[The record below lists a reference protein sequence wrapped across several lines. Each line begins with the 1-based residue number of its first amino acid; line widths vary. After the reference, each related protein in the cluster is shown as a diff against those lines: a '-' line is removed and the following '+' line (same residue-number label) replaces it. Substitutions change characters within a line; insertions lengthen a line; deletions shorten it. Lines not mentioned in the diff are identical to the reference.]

1 MTKRMFKLLVF
12 LFACVWLFS
21 YATCKYGFKDTSP
34 IPEEVKTF
42 RVNYFDNKAQ
52 YVSPTLAPALTER
65 LRQKIIG
72 STRLT
77 QTNDDNAHYDI
88 SGYVSDYSVSTS
100 GITNNQSGT
109 NRLNV
114 GFHIIF
120 RNTLDETKNSESDV
134 TYTLDFPASQTL
146 SDIESSKSDEIARN
160 LVDAIFNKIFSN
172 W

>member
-1 MTKRMFKLLVF
+1 MKRMFKLVLTS
-12 LFACVWLFS
+12 LLCVWLFS
-21 YATCKYGFKDTSP
+21 YATCKYGFKDVSP
-34 IPEEVKTF
+34 IPDDIKTF
-42 RVNYFDNKAQ
+42 RVNYFDNKAP

-77 QTNDDNAHYDI
+77 QTNSDDAHYDI

-114 GFHIIF
+114 SFHVIF
-120 RNTLDETKNSESDV
+120 RNTKDETKNSESDV
-134 TYTLDFPASQTL
+134 NYTLDFPASQTL
-146 SDIESSKSDEIARN
+146 SDIESSKSDEITRN
-160 LVDAIFNKIFSN
+160 LTDAIFNKIFSN